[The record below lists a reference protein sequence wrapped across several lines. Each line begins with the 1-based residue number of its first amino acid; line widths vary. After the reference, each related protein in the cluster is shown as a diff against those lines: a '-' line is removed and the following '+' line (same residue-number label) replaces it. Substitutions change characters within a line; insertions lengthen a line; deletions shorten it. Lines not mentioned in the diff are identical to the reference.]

1 MLTVKKTIQPM
12 TTPVT
17 APDERPELLSPVDG
31 KFLKCKEH
39 TLSYNPNRSHSVS
52 VETIGN

>member
-1 MLTVKKTIQPM
+1 MPTVKKTIKPM
-12 TTPVT
+12 TTPMT

-31 KFLKCKEH
+31 KCKGQF

-52 VETIGN
+52 VETIGK